1 MMSFQEKYEEY
12 KQRKEAQAFF
22 NQNNDQ
28 KVYGKDYLI
37 AISKIGFNFSYFT
50 ILIGIFEAQA
60 IKKVLNKSGQQLAII
75 AAVTFVLGI
84 VVAQAIFISITLPFF
99 NVSMLVET
107 FKYCFQNMITG
118 DVLSTIIYL
127 FGAIAAYMALKD

>member
-37 AISKIGFNFSYFT
+37 AILVGFGSTIVMGCILTWIISKIGFNFSYFT

-84 VVAQAIFISITLPFF
+84 VVAQAIFIR
-99 NVSMLVET
+99 E
-107 FKYCFQNMITG
+107 
-118 DVLSTIIYL
+118 
-127 FGAIAAYMALKD
+127 

>member
-37 AISKIGFNFSYFT
+37 AI
-50 ILIGIFEAQA
+50 
-60 IKKVLNKSGQQLAII
+60 KKL
-75 AAVTFVLGI
+75 
-84 VVAQAIFISITLPFF
+84 
-99 NVSMLVET
+99 
-107 FKYCFQNMITG
+107 
-118 DVLSTIIYL
+118 
-127 FGAIAAYMALKD
+127 